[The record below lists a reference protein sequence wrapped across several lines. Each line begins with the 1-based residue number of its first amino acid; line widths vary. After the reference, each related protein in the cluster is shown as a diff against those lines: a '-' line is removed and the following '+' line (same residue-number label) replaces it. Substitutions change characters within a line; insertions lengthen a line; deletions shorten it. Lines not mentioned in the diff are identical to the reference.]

1 VGEPCNLDA
10 LVSVLIPTNDLTF
23 IDDTIESV
31 FRQTYKN
38 LDIVVVLNG
47 SALSEMVNLEQRYSP
62 KVRFFRCNDNGIV
75 PSLNLGLAN
84 CRGALIARIDADDL
98 MPPERIE
105 RQLKFLQ
112 ENPTVVCVGGQLEY
126 IGNGQNPKKHP
137 GYPIDD
143 ATIKHSL
150 YRFSAMPHP
159 GLMYRKKEV
168 LAAGGYS
175 TDFPLIEDWNLIV
188 KLAETHKLAN
198 LDTTVV
204 HYRIHLSQSTVKNS
218 TLQENSIQA
227 FAKFKL
233 KNEFLSLKNGNNLPQ
248 GLLRIRRSLAG
259 YLYLSS
265 ASDNSR
271 VLKKLIRL
279 IKLFLFSL
287 LDPKIFWDYLFKKFH
302 RPAK

>member
-1 VGEPCNLDA
+1 MVEPYNLNA

-31 FRQTYKN
+31 FGQTYKD

-47 SALSEMVNLEQRYSP
+47 LAVSEMFNLEQRYSP
-62 KVRFFRCNDNGIV
+62 KVRFFRCNGNGIV

-105 RQLKFLQ
+105 RQVKFLQ

-126 IGNGQNPKKHP
+126 IAHGGNPKKHP

-188 KLAETHKLAN
+188 KLAESHKLAN

-227 FAKFKL
+227 FAKFRL
-233 KNEFLSLKNGNNLPQ
+233 KNEFLSLKNGDNLPQ

-259 YLYLSS
+259 YLYLYS
-265 ASDNSR
+265 ASNSSGA
-271 VLKKLIRL
+271 LKKLIRL
-279 IKLFLFSL
+279 INLLLISL
-287 LDPKIFWDYLFKKFH
+287 LDPRIPLDYMVKKFH
-302 RPAK
+302 RLVA